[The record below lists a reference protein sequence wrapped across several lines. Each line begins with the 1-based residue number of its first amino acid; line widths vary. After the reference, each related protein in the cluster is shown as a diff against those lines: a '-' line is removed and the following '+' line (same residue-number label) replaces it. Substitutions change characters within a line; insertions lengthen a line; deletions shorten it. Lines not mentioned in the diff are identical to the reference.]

1 MKTVFLSLSKLLV
14 SYLLAAIALTVYL
27 SWPIIVEGHPHI
39 PFSGFLGVLIFS
51 PAAPFFIFGE
61 NLKTQLIGGG
71 IFIAVFLAVFFL
83 ISRRRH

>member
-1 MKTVFLSLSKLLV
+1 MKTVFLFLSKLLV
-14 SYLLAAIALTVYL
+14 SYLLAAIALSVYL
-27 SWPIIVEGHPHI
+27 SGPISVGGHAHI